1 MTKNIED
8 YPMILTAVH
17 LSEILMVSKPTAY
30 ELMEQKSFP
39 LIKLGR
45 SKRVLRDKFQLADAA
60 TSEQLIKPEVRSGHI
75 NELLTS
81 LT

>member
-1 MTKNIED
+1 MHKNIED

-30 ELMEQKSFP
+30 ELMEQKTFP

-45 SKRVLRDKFQLADAA
+45 SKRVLRDAFFKWL
-60 TSEQLIKPEVRSGHI
+60 T
-75 NELLTS
+75 ELQTNNI
-81 LT
+81 

>member
-30 ELMEQKSFP
+30 ELMEQVSFP

-45 SKRVLRDKFQLADAA
+45 SKRVLRDEFF
-60 TSEQLIKPEVRSGHI
+60 
-75 NELLTS
+75 NWLTQQQVSS
-81 LT
+81 L

>member
-45 SKRVLRDKFQLADAA
+45 SKRVLRDEFF
-60 TSEQLIKPEVRSGHI
+60 
-75 NELLTS
+75 NWLTQQQVS
-81 LT
+81 S

>member
-8 YPMILTAVH
+8 YPMVLTAVH

-45 SKRVLRDKFQLADAA
+45 SKRVLRDEFF
-60 TSEQLIKPEVRSGHI
+60 
-75 NELLTS
+75 NWLTQQQVSS
-81 LT
+81 L

>member
-45 SKRVLRDKFQLADAA
+45 SKRVLRDEFF
-60 TSEQLIKPEVRSGHI
+60 
-75 NELLTS
+75 NWLTQQQVSS
-81 LT
+81 L

>member
-1 MTKNIED
+1 MPKNNED

-45 SKRVLRDKFQLADAA
+45 SKRVLRDEFF
-60 TSEQLIKPEVRSGHI
+60 
-75 NELLTS
+75 NWLTQQQVSS
-81 LT
+81 L

>member
-1 MTKNIED
+1 MHKNIED

-45 SKRVLRDKFQLADAA
+45 SKRVLRDEFF
-60 TSEQLIKPEVRSGHI
+60 
-75 NELLTS
+75 NWLTQQQMNS
-81 LT
+81 I

>member
-45 SKRVLRDKFQLADAA
+45 SKRVLRDEFFDW
-60 TSEQLIKPEVRSGHI
+60 
-75 NELLTS
+75 LTQQQVSS
-81 LT
+81 L

>member
-1 MTKNIED
+1 MHKNIED

-45 SKRVLRDKFQLADAA
+45 SKRVLRDEFFNWLTQQQV
-60 TSEQLIKPEVRSGHI
+60 SIK
-75 NELLTS
+75 L
-81 LT
+81 

>member
-1 MTKNIED
+1 MHKNIED

-45 SKRVLRDKFQLADAA
+45 SKRVLRDEFF
-60 TSEQLIKPEVRSGHI
+60 
-75 NELLTS
+75 NWLTQQQVSS
-81 LT
+81 L